1 VLGSLLVTFIA
12 LSATFLRAL
21 HLMHRLAECSEAESK
36 CLYNAQRFVYKR
48 FLRHFVKVDVELLEL
63 QATGA
68 CQSFVNGGGGYLRDA
83 TEDELGSTNVITAEV
98 RILSLINLVNFA
110 S

>member
-1 VLGSLLVTFIA
+1 
-12 LSATFLRAL
+12 
-21 HLMHRLAECSEAESK
+21 MHQLAECSEAESK

-48 FLRHFVKVDVELLEL
+48 FLRQFVKVDVELLEL

-68 CQSFVNGGGGYLRDA
+68 CQSFVNSGGGYLTDA
-83 TEDELGSTNVITAEV
+83 IEDELGSTNVLTAEV
-98 RILSLINLVNFA
+98 CMLPLINLINFA